1 MRTSILLPA
10 PWSIIRHQQKL
21 VMQQLL
27 HLHDKLLWK
36 WVPAPSTHLTPEFQ
50 YLEYLELWFFSAKK
64 QASLPTTYTTR
75 KSINTKAQLHMRTLL
90 QQSRRHDS
98 WHWQDRGGRR
108 LRGNKGVFYNN
119 KSSNSFVKV
128 VPYNKSSTGSTQL
141 PSLAPSSMQLHHHL
155 PYKCITIINAI
166 IASPSTI
173 QVHHLH
179 QCNYCITI
187 FNAIIASPSTIQVH
201 HHLQCNCITI
211 YNTFAITIYN
221 TFASPSSLHLH
232 HHHDIFLPPVPMNL
246 SLSLSLQ
253 ITFCNG
259 NMRWGCLLGL
269 E

>member
-1 MRTSILLPA
+1 M
-10 PWSIIRHQQKL
+10 
-21 VMQQLL
+21 
-27 HLHDKLLWK
+27 
-36 WVPAPSTHLTPEFQ
+36 
-50 YLEYLELWFFSAKK
+50 
-64 QASLPTTYTTR
+64 
-75 KSINTKAQLHMRTLL
+75 
-90 QQSRRHDS
+90 
-98 WHWQDRGGRR
+98 
-108 LRGNKGVFYNN
+108 RGNKGVFYNN
-119 KSSNSFVKV
+119 KSSNSLVKV

-173 QVHHLH
+173 QVHHHL

-187 FNAIIASPSTIQVH
+187 YHTSARTRC
-201 HHLQCNCITI
+201 HHLQCKCITI
-211 YNTFAITIYN
+211 YNAFAITIYN

-259 NMRWGCLLGL
+259 NMRWGCLLGP

>member
-1 MRTSILLPA
+1 
-10 PWSIIRHQQKL
+10 
-21 VMQQLL
+21 
-27 HLHDKLLWK
+27 
-36 WVPAPSTHLTPEFQ
+36 
-50 YLEYLELWFFSAKK
+50 
-64 QASLPTTYTTR
+64 
-75 KSINTKAQLHMRTLL
+75 
-90 QQSRRHDS
+90 
-98 WHWQDRGGRR
+98 